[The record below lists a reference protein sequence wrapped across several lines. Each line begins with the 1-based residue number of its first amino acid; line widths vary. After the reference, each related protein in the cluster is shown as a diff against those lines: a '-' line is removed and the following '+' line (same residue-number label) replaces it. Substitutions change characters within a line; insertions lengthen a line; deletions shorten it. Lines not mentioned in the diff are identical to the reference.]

1 MRFLWPDLLWLQLLV
16 PLLVALYLYA
26 LARRKKAAIRYASL
40 SLPKAAIGPGQRLR
54 RHIPPLLFLLA
65 MAAALLACARPT
77 ATVTLPSDTLTV
89 VLAVDV
95 SRSMQAADIAP
106 NRLVAAQMAA
116 KRFISELPSNVRLG
130 IVSFAGTAAVVQTP
144 TDNRQDM
151 IDAIDRFQLQRATAT
166 GSGLILALSML
177 FPNDGID
184 LESVI
189 FETPSIRAGRR
200 AIPLDQAAA
209 AEAAKKKQKEKSL
222 QPVLPGSYTSGTI
235 ILLSDG
241 RRTTGP
247 DPLDAARMAAERG
260 VRVYTVGFGT
270 QQGAPIGDEG
280 WSFFAR
286 LDEPTLRAVAQMTG
300 GEYFLASSEA
310 DLSSVYRNL
319 NAKFSMER
327 KETELSALLSAAAV
341 VLLTA
346 ACVLSM
352 LWFQRSR
359 Q

>member
-1 MRFLWPDLLWLQLLV
+1 MRFLWPDLLWLQLLI
-16 PLLVALYLYA
+16 PLLVALYLYV
-26 LARRKKAAIRYASL
+26 LARRKKTAIRYASL
-40 SLPKAAIGPGQRLR
+40 SLPKAAIGAGQRLR

-65 MAAALLACARPT
+65 ASAALLACARPT
-77 ATVTLPSDTLTV
+77 ATITLPSDTLTV

-106 NRLVAAQMAA
+106 NRLAAAQMAA
-116 KRFISELPSNVRLG
+116 KRFIAELPSNVRLG

-151 IDAIDRFQLQRATAT
+151 IEAIDRFQLQRATAT

-189 FETPSIRAGRR
+189 FQTPSVRAGRR
-200 AIPLDQAAA
+200 PLPLDQALA
-209 AEAAKKKQKEKSL
+209 AEEAKKKQKEKMA

-270 QQGAPIGDEG
+270 QRGAPIGDEG

-286 LDEPTLRAVAQMTG
+286 LDEPTLRAIAQMTG

-319 NAKFSMER
+319 NAKFTMER

-341 VLLTA
+341 LLLTL

-359 Q
+359 A

>member
-26 LARRKKAAIRYASL
+26 LARRKKTAIRYASL
-40 SLPKAAIGPGQRLR
+40 SLAKVAIGPGQRLR

-65 MAAALLACARPT
+65 MSAALLACARPT
-77 ATVTLPSDTLTV
+77 ATVTLPSDSLTV

-116 KRFISELPSNVRLG
+116 KRFIAELPSNVRLG

-151 IDAIDRFQLQRATAT
+151 VEAIDRFQLQRATAT

-177 FPNDGID
+177 FPDDGID

-200 AIPLDQAAA
+200 AIPLDQAGA
-209 AEAAKKKQKEKSL
+209 AEAAKKKQKEL

-286 LDEPTLRAVAQMTG
+286 LDEPTLRTVAQMTG

-341 VLLTA
+341 VLLTL

-359 Q
+359 

>member
-40 SLPKAAIGPGQRLR
+40 SLAKAAIGPGQRLR

-65 MAAALLACARPT
+65 MSAALLACARPT

-151 IDAIDRFQLQRATAT
+151 IEAIDRFQLQRATAT

-177 FPNDGID
+177 FPDDGID

-189 FETPSIRAGRR
+189 FETPSVRAGRR
-200 AIPLDQAAA
+200 AVPLDQAAA
-209 AEAAKKKQKEKSL
+209 AEAAKKKQKTL

-286 LDEPTLRAVAQMTG
+286 LDEPTLRTVAQMTG

-341 VLLTA
+341 VLLTL

-359 Q
+359 

>member
-40 SLPKAAIGPGQRLR
+40 SLAKVAIGPGQRLR

-65 MAAALLACARPT
+65 MSAALLACARPT
-77 ATVTLPSDTLTV
+77 ATVTLPSDSLTV

-151 IDAIDRFQLQRATAT
+151 IEAIDRFQLQRATAT

-177 FPNDGID
+177 FPDDGID

-200 AIPLDQAAA
+200 AIPLDQAGA
-209 AEAAKKKQKEKSL
+209 AEAAKKKQKEL
-222 QPVLPGSYTSGTI
+222 QPVQPGSYTSGTI

-286 LDEPTLRAVAQMTG
+286 LDEPTLRTVAQMTG

-341 VLLTA
+341 VLLTL

-359 Q
+359 

>member
-40 SLPKAAIGPGQRLR
+40 SLAKGAIGPGQRLR

-65 MAAALLACARPT
+65 TATALLACARPT
-77 ATVTLPSDTLTV
+77 ATITLPSDTLTV

-95 SRSMQAADIAP
+95 SRSMQAADIPP

-116 KRFISELPSNVRLG
+116 KRFISELPAYVRLG

-151 IDAIDRFQLQRATAT
+151 IEAIDRFQLQRATAT

-177 FPNDGID
+177 FPDDGID

-189 FETPSIRAGRR
+189 FETASVRAGRR
-200 AIPLDQAAA
+200 AVPLDRAGD
-209 AEAAKKKQKEKSL
+209 AEAARKKQKTL

-341 VLLTA
+341 VLLTL
-346 ACVLSM
+346 ACALSM

-359 Q
+359 

>member
-1 MRFLWPDLLWLQLLV
+1 MRFLWPDLLWLQLLL
-16 PLLVALYLYA
+16 PLLVALYFYA

-40 SLPKAAIGPGQRLR
+40 SLAKAAMGPGQRLR

-65 MAAALLACARPT
+65 TGAALLACARPT
-77 ATVTLPSDTLTV
+77 ATVTLPTDTLTV

-151 IDAIDRFQLQRATAT
+151 VDAIDRFQLQRATAT

-189 FETPSIRAGRR
+189 FETPSARAGRR
-200 AIPLDQAAA
+200 AVPLDQA
-209 AEAAKKKQKEKSL
+209 AEAAKKKQKPL

-286 LDEPTLRAVAQMTG
+286 LDEPTLRAIAQMTG

-327 KETELSALLSAAAV
+327 KETELSALLSAAAAI
-341 VLLTA
+341 LLTM
-346 ACVLSM
+346 ACVLSL
-352 LWFQRSR
+352 LWYPRTR
-359 Q
+359 